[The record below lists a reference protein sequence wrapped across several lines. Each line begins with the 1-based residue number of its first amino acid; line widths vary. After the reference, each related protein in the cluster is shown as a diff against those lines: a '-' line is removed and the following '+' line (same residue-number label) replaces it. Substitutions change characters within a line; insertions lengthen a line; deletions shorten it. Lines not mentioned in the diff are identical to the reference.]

1 MELRYKCNTT
11 NKCDKCGNL
20 DAKLYEAIVITEELN
35 VTEEWDETGEVEVVE
50 YEIEEVEVVDHE
62 ICVCTKCG
70 YEERI

>member
-20 DAKLYEAIVITEELN
+20 DAKLYEAIVITEEWN
-35 VTEEWDETGEVEVVE
+35 EDEEQ
-50 YEIEEVEVVDHE
+50 YEEVEVVDHE

-70 YEERI
+70 YEERV

>member
-11 NKCDKCGNL
+11 NKCDKCSNL
-20 DAKLYEAIVITEELN
+20 EAKLYEAIVITEEWN
-35 VTEEWDETGEVEVVE
+35 EDEEQ
-50 YEIEEVEVVDHE
+50 YEEVEAVVYE

>member
-11 NKCDKCGNL
+11 NKCDKCSNL
-20 DAKLYEAIVITEELN
+20 EAKLYEAIVITEEWN
-35 VTEEWDETGEVEVVE
+35 EDEEQ
-50 YEIEEVEVVDHE
+50 YEEVETVDYE